1 MHPAARA
8 HALHSE
14 TRNPDSQAEPRA
26 TLNADDLT
34 GSLGRFSKLTPAAIE
49 ALAGLHTARTFQKD
63 EWLLRGGDTAKMLF
77 FITRGLVREFYT
89 DAAGAEHT
97 RTFLREGSF
106 TGSLVDLISHR
117 PSITWIQA
125 LEPTDTLAIVYSDFA
140 RLCDEHPSL
149 QRAARRFAEDLYVR
163 KITREYQLLALSAR
177 ERYELWIQDWRAID
191 SRVRRRDL
199 ASYLGMRPEYLSRL
213 RSNRAD

>member
-1 MHPAARA
+1 M
-8 HALHSE
+8 
-14 TRNPDSQAEPRA
+14 
-26 TLNADDLT
+26 
-34 GSLGRFSKLTPAAIE
+34 
-49 ALAGLHTARTFQKD
+49 
-63 EWLLRGGDTAKMLF
+63 
-77 FITRGLVREFYT
+77 RELYI
-89 DAAGAEHT
+89 DAVGAEHT

-106 TGSLVDLISHR
+106 TGSLVDLISNK
-117 PSITWIQA
+117 PAITWIQA
-125 LEPTDTLAIVYSDFA
+125 LEPTDTLGMVYSDFA

-163 KITREYQLLALSAR
+163 KVTREYQLLALSAR
-177 ERYELWIQDWRAID
+177 QRYQLWIQDWRAID